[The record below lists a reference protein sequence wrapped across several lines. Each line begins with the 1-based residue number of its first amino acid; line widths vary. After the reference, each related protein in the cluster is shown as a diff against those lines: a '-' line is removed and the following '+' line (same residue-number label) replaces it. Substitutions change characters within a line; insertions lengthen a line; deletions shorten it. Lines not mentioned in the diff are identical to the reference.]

1 MSNNLQRYCNR
12 RSNVELLR
20 IVSMFLILFWHGIHH
35 GFLQNETLSSFSINI
50 LNLIHWCCFWHVNAF
65 LLISGYFGIKFK
77 WKSCI
82 NFFMYVLFYYILL
95 NILIPLCQR
104 ESVNLDVLLY
114 SPYTFFHSFLGWWF
128 VKPYLFLMLLSPILE
143 LIRKVQ
149 DKQFLLIVVLLTL
162 LNLFIGFVC
171 KGGYNDNGFCVEH
184 FCYMY
189 VIGMLIK
196 RYEDNL
202 SKYSTKLFISLFTI
216 STIFLLVFDKYLF
229 TDDFWYGYN
238 NPLVIINA
246 CVVFLLF
253 LKIQIESR
261 TVNYVAISAFAV
273 YLLTDH
279 NTLTRPYIVRITN
292 VINDFCSKNIW
303 YDLSIWIICCVIIF
317 VFCIYLDM
325 LLRIL
330 MKYFALLIRKVVS
343 HVTHMLNQK

>member
-1 MSNNLQRYCNR
+1 MSNNLQIYCNR

-20 IVSMFLILFWHGIHH
+20 VVSMFLILFWHGIHH
-35 GFLQNETLSSFSINI
+35 GFLQNDNLSSFGINVF
-50 LNLIHWCCFWHVNAF
+50 NLIHWCCFWHVNAF

-95 NILIPLCQR
+95 NILIPLCQG
-104 ESVNLDVLLY
+104 ESVNLDALLY
-114 SPYTFFHSFLGWWF
+114 SPYTFFHGFLGWWF

-149 DKQFLLIVVLLTL
+149 NMQLLLIVVLLTL

-189 VIGMLIK
+189 VIGMLIN
-196 RYEDNL
+196 RYEDKL
-202 SKYSTKLFISLFTI
+202 SKYSATFIYLFIVNTIILF
-216 STIFLLVFDKYLF
+216 VFDKYLF

-246 CVVFLLF
+246 CVVFLMF
-253 LKIQIESR
+253 IKIQIKSSI
-261 TVNYVAISAFAV
+261 VNYVATSAFAV

-279 NTLTRPYIVRITN
+279 NILTRPYIVKITN
-292 VINDFCSKNIW
+292 VINDFFLNNVW
-303 YDLSIWIICCVIIF
+303 YDLSVWIMCCVIIF
-317 VFCIYLDM
+317 AFCICFDA

-330 MKYFALLIRKVVS
+330 MKHFALLIRKVVS
-343 HVTHMLNQK
+343 HVTHMLNHK